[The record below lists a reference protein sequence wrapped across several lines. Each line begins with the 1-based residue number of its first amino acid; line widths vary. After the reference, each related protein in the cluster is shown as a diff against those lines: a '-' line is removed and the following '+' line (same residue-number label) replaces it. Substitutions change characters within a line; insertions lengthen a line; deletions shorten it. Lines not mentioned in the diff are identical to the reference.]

1 MLFVILTFIVCCDC
15 ISPSE
20 NDTDTRTNNKPN
32 ANIIEYILLKIR
44 PRPELEAIAV
54 PKLFLVLLFSL
65 LIGIPFIQTKG
76 YIHHTA

>member
-32 ANIIEYILLKIR
+32 ANIIKYYFAKD
-44 PRPELEAIAV
+44 
-54 PKLFLVLLFSL
+54 S
-65 LIGIPFIQTKG
+65 T
-76 YIHHTA
+76 